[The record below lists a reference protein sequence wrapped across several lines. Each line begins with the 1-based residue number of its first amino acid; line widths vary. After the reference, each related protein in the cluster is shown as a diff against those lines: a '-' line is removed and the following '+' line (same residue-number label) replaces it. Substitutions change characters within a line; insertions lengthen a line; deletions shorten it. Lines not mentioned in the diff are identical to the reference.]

1 MIIKSIL
8 EKGAGFDRPY
18 EFDEITIDLKIYQ
31 VDANGEEKIYQEFKN
46 KSTLMSDTE
55 TISLISKKIL

>member
-31 VDANGEEKIYQEFKN
+31 VDANG
-46 KSTLMSDTE
+46 
-55 TISLISKKIL
+55 